1 MKVFFTDKAISEIQ
15 NLIRFTE
22 EAFIELFSDSGI
34 SAEQVIIQ
42 SYLANTSEFKR
53 KLFLNIEQRL
63 KSNKVLGRKQKSSL
77 QELIFHINNRIV
89 IIYFSADLKRKIR
102 IVETVAIGRK
112 PLIF

>member
-15 NLIRFTE
+15 NLIRFAE
-22 EAFIELFSDSGI
+22 ESFIELFSDSGI
-34 SAEQVIIQ
+34 WAEQAIIQ

-63 KSNKVLGRKQKSSL
+63 KSNKVLGRKLRSSL

-89 IIYFSADLKRKIR
+89 IIYFSEDVKRKIR
-102 IVETVAIGRK
+102 IVETVAIDRK